1 MSLRRTALK
10 VGIFTAVMLL
20 MLAGLVLTFGQFRFG
35 STHTYHADF
44 TSVSRLKTGQDVR
57 IAGIPVGKVKSIAIN
72 GDHATVTFTVD
83 KRQQLYTST
92 RAAIR
97 YQNLTGDR
105 YLEIFGGPGELR
117 SLPPGGTIPR
127 ENTQPA
133 VDLDALL
140 GGFRPVLKGLDGAK
154 VNEISNAIIELLQDK
169 GATLADVLANT
180 AEFTHTIADRD
191 RLIDETID
199 NLTTVL
205 AARSEQIDRLITDGN
220 MLFAQLAQRRRA
232 IDQLISGIRTL
243 SHQLSGFVEDND
255 DLLKPAMLKL
265 NLVLDNLNER
275 REHLSAALDRLPS
288 YATALGEVVGSGPG
302 FQANVFGVPP
312 PTLGGVLLDAYFQPG
327 KLPDSLADFLR
338 GFITDRTIVRPKSP

>member
-205 AARSEQIDRLITDGN
+205 AAAAEKSDDLAVSVGKLQQLITELSMGRDPIVN
-220 MLFAQLAQRRRA
+220 ALEPLATTERELTEVLGAARRPIQA
-232 IDQLISGIRTL
+232 
-243 SHQLSGFVEDND
+243 
-255 DLLKPAMLKL
+255 
-265 NLVLDNLNER
+265 VLETAGPLA
-275 REHLSAALDRLPS
+275 AALDERKADLNASLEPLAEDYLRLS
-288 YATALGEVVGSGPG
+288 ALGAYGSFFNIYFCPVKIKINGPAG
-302 FQANVFGVPP
+302 SDIIIPAVKPP
-312 PTLGGVLLDAYFQPG
+312 QSNNGRC
-327 KLPDSLADFLR
+327 DFA
-338 GFITDRTIVRPKSP
+338 K

>member
-1 MSLRRTALK
+1 MPLRRTALK

-20 MLAGLVLTFGQFRFG
+20 ILAGLVLTFGQFRFG

-205 AARSEQIDRLITDGN
+205 AAAAEKSDDLAVSVGKLQQLITELSMGRDPIVN
-220 MLFAQLAQRRRA
+220 ALEPLATTERELTEVLGAARRPIQA
-232 IDQLISGIRTL
+232 
-243 SHQLSGFVEDND
+243 
-255 DLLKPAMLKL
+255 
-265 NLVLDNLNER
+265 VLETAGPLA
-275 REHLSAALDRLPS
+275 AALDERKADLNASLEPLAEDYLRLS
-288 YATALGEVVGSGPG
+288 ALGAYGSFFNIYFCSVKIKINGPAG
-302 FQANVFGVPP
+302 SDIIIPAVKPP
-312 PTLGGVLLDAYFQPG
+312 QSNNGRC
-327 KLPDSLADFLR
+327 DFA
-338 GFITDRTIVRPKSP
+338 K

>member
-205 AARSEQIDRLITDGN
+205 AAAAEKSDDLAVSVGKLQQLITELSMGRDPIVN
-220 MLFAQLAQRRRA
+220 ALEPLATTERELTEVLGAARRPIQA
-232 IDQLISGIRTL
+232 
-243 SHQLSGFVEDND
+243 
-255 DLLKPAMLKL
+255 
-265 NLVLDNLNER
+265 VLETAGPLA
-275 REHLSAALDRLPS
+275 AALDERKADLNASLEPLAEDYLRLS
-288 YATALGEVVGSGPG
+288 ALGAYGSFFNIYFCSVKIKINGPAG
-302 FQANVFGVPP
+302 SDIIIPAVKPP
-312 PTLGGVLLDAYFQPG
+312 QSNNGRC
-327 KLPDSLADFLR
+327 DFA
-338 GFITDRTIVRPKSP
+338 K

>member
-83 KRQQLYTST
+83 KRQQLYTSS

-205 AARSEQIDRLITDGN
+205 AAAAEKSDDLAVSVGKLQQLITELSMGRDPIVN
-220 MLFAQLAQRRRA
+220 ALEPLATTERELTEVLGAARRPIQA
-232 IDQLISGIRTL
+232 
-243 SHQLSGFVEDND
+243 
-255 DLLKPAMLKL
+255 
-265 NLVLDNLNER
+265 VLETAGPLA
-275 REHLSAALDRLPS
+275 AALDERKADLNASLEPLAEDYLRLS
-288 YATALGEVVGSGPG
+288 ALGAYGSFFNIYFCSVKIKINGPAG
-302 FQANVFGVPP
+302 SDIIIPAVKPP
-312 PTLGGVLLDAYFQPG
+312 QSNNGRC
-327 KLPDSLADFLR
+327 DFA
-338 GFITDRTIVRPKSP
+338 K

>member
-205 AARSEQIDRLITDGN
+205 AAAAEKSDDLAVSVGKLQQLITELSMGRDPIVN
-220 MLFAQLAQRRRA
+220 ALERLATTERELTEVLGAARRPIQA
-232 IDQLISGIRTL
+232 
-243 SHQLSGFVEDND
+243 
-255 DLLKPAMLKL
+255 
-265 NLVLDNLNER
+265 VLETAGPLA
-275 REHLSAALDRLPS
+275 AALDERKADLNASLEPLEDYLRLS
-288 YATALGEVVGSGPG
+288 ALGAYGSFFNIYFCPVKIKINGPAG
-302 FQANVFGVPP
+302 SDIIIPAVKPP
-312 PTLGGVLLDAYFQPG
+312 QSNNGRC
-327 KLPDSLADFLR
+327 DFA
-338 GFITDRTIVRPKSP
+338 K

>member
-205 AARSEQIDRLITDGN
+205 AAAAEKSDDLAVSGGKLQQLITELSMGRDPIVN
-220 MLFAQLAQRRRA
+220 ALEPLATTERELTEVLGAARRPIQA
-232 IDQLISGIRTL
+232 
-243 SHQLSGFVEDND
+243 
-255 DLLKPAMLKL
+255 
-265 NLVLDNLNER
+265 VLETAGPLA
-275 REHLSAALDRLPS
+275 AALDERKADLNASLEPLAEDYLRLS
-288 YATALGEVVGSGPG
+288 ALGAYGSFFNIYFCSVKIKINGPAG
-302 FQANVFGVPP
+302 SDIIIPAVKPP
-312 PTLGGVLLDAYFQPG
+312 QSNNGRC
-327 KLPDSLADFLR
+327 DFA
-338 GFITDRTIVRPKSP
+338 K